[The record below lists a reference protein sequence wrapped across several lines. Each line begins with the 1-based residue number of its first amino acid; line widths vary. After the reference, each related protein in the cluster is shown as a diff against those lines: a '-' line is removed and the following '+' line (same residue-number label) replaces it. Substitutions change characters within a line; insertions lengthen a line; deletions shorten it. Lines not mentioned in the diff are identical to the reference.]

1 MTGYGWFL
9 GCAYGM
15 FALAIAIELFGVRR
29 RLRVAR
35 ERLQITADTSFETSM
50 MRMR

>member
-1 MTGYGWFL
+1 MATFGWFL

-15 FALAIAIELFGVRR
+15 FALAVAIELIGVRR

-35 ERLQITADTSFETSM
+35 EHLRATADTSETSM
-50 MRMR
+50 MRLR

>member
-1 MTGYGWFL
+1 MATYGWFL

-15 FALAIAIELFGVRR
+15 FALAIAIELIGVRR

-35 ERLQITADTSFETSM
+35 EHLRATADTSFETSM